1 MKSLLDGGSNYS
13 FPDYAERF
21 LCTPLSQCEGTLR
34 EFSQESL
41 KTVEQFWKASEL
53 QPRHN
58 NERQLQPVI
67 HMMLECAAQAAQDTS
82 QDKLYCVC
90 LEPAIMKG
98 REDQLSDEALVK
110 VISEGDL
117 MRILLEVKGTN
128 VFPTNFHQSG
138 KKAFSQL
145 IQQIALSLKLKLWK
159 EDIMCGVVT
168 RNTWYLFKIK
178 EKTVGD
184 KIVLD
189 VVESAFSRLQDPSK
203 NMDSVR

>member
-1 MKSLLDGGSNYS
+1 MCGLQAPRGLRWDDVKNLLDGGSNYS

-90 LEPAIMKG
+90 SEPAIMKG

-117 MRILLEVKGTN
+117 MR
-128 VFPTNFHQSG
+128 FYW
-138 KKAFSQL
+138 
-145 IQQIALSLKLKLWK
+145 KLKVPMYFLLTSTNQARK
-159 EDIMCGVVT
+159 HF
-168 RNTWYLFKIK
+168 L
-178 EKTVGD
+178 
-184 KIVLD
+184 
-189 VVESAFSRLQDPSK
+189 SSFSRLHCLWSQSYGRK
-203 NMDSVR
+203 T